1 MAEQELR
8 KKLTKE
14 LKCHTLIPGSAFGVF
29 IEDIIALFKQAN
41 YVRLADD
48 QSLPENPIGDFIP
61 DIGKGQQWAYS
72 KAQKDML
79 KPDAKGRVWRKV
91 EL

>member
-1 MAEQELR
+1 MKEQELR
-8 KKLTKE
+8 EKLTKE

-29 IEDIIALFKQAN
+29 IEDIIALFKKAN

-48 QSLPENPIGDFIP
+48 QSLPEYPELTYDSYQSAFEGSQQEMRK
-61 DIGKGQQWAYS
+61 KG
-72 KAQKDML
+72 
-79 KPDAKGRVWRKV
+79 WRKV